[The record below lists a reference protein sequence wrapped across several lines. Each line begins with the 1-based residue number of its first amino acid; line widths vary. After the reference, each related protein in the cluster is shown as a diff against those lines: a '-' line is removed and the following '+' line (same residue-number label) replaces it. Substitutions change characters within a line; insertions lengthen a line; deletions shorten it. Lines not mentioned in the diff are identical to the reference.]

1 MPKAARITKPEP
13 AAQSTTVVEP
23 AQLSPLAREL
33 RKRRPF
39 ESSEQEIFLNVLR
52 TASVLT
58 EDFVH
63 IFKRHGLSESTYNA
77 LRILR
82 GAGTQGRSCSQI
94 AADTVARVPD
104 ITRIVDR
111 LEAMGYAQRSRVSVD
126 RRVVMVTITQRGLE
140 LLNQLDEPVNK
151 AHKDQ
156 LGHLSR
162 AEQTQLNE
170 LLVKAR
176 RAPWRTT
183 PDHA

>member
-1 MPKAARITKPEP
+1 MPKAARIVKPDPAVHSASEP
-13 AAQSTTVVEP
+13 QP
-23 AQLSPLAREL
+23 LSPLAREL

-39 ESSEQEIFLNVLR
+39 ESTEQEIFLNLLR
-52 TASVLT
+52 TVSVLT
-58 EDFVH
+58 DDFVPV
-63 IFKRHGLSESTYNA
+63 FKRHGLSESTYNA

-82 GAGTQGRSCSQI
+82 GAGTQGKSCSQI

-111 LEAMGYAQRSRVSVD
+111 LEAMGYAQRSRVSSD
-126 RRVVMVTITQRGLE
+126 RRVVMVTITQRGLD
-140 LLNQLDEPVNK
+140 LLSQLDEPVSK
-151 AHKDQ
+151 VHKDQ

-183 PDHA
+183 ADQA